1 MAKQAERTVAPS
13 DGTRVAIPCRRTVRF
28 RFAAGLLFLL
38 VLPIHF
44 THSAPSLPPRTHPSP
59 SPLPTH
65 PLHSHSP
72 SPLTLPPP
80 SSLNLISVRE
90 SYRLACADWERES
103 VCAAFERK
111 AVEQVRASGGDPVA
125 RGFRATAGMMMCQ
138 FLSMPWDQYRGF
150 VRWRDELDAAVAGAP
165 GSADLRL
172 LRYGVA
178 KNVPVFLGYRAHLAV
193 DRAAV
198 EAALRKGVWAGSPAF
213 ENFVRATLK
222 AK

>member
-1 MAKQAERTVAPS
+1 MVKQAERTVATS

-28 RFAAGLLFLL
+28 RFAAGLLLLL

-44 THSAPSLPPRTHPSP
+44 TYSAPSLTPHTHPSP
-59 SPLPTH
+59 SP
-65 PLHSHSP
+65 
-72 SPLTLPPP
+72 SPLPPQ
-80 SSLNLISVRE
+80 SSALNLNSVRE
-90 SYRLACADWERES
+90 SYRLACTDWERES

-111 AVEQVRASGGDPVA
+111 AVELMRTNGGDPVA
-125 RGFRATAGMMMCQ
+125 RGFRATAGLMMCQ
-138 FLSMPWDQYRGF
+138 FVSMPWDQYRGF
-150 VRWRDELDAAVAGAP
+150 VKWRDELDASIVAAP

-172 LRYGVA
+172 LRFGVA
-178 KNVPVFLGYRAHLAV
+178 KNVPAFLGYRVHVAA
-193 DRAAV
+193 DQAAV

>member
-1 MAKQAERTVAPS
+1 MAQQAERTVAPS

-28 RFAAGLLFLL
+28 RFASGLLFLL

-59 SPLPTH
+59 
-65 PLHSHSP
+65 SP